1 MTPPGAPVSGLRL
14 EGLTRRFGA
23 VRAVDRVDLAVPQ
36 GTYVCVLGPSGCGK
50 TTLLRLVGGF
60 ERPDAGRVLLDG
72 VDLTDRRPDER
83 PVNTVFQSYA
93 LFPHLDVLGNVAF
106 GPRRRGVRR
115 PAAERRAREVL
126 EMVELA
132 GLERRKPSQ
141 LSGGEAQRVALA
153 RALAGEPAVLLLD
166 EPLGALDARL
176 RQTMQV
182 GLLDL
187 QARLGTTFLHVTH
200 DQNEAMALA
209 DEIVVMSDGRVEQRG
224 APRDVYELPVSAFVA
239 RFVGDAILLRAT
251 VMGRAGPEAGS
262 RVLAH
267 AAGHTLAVPSGRTV
281 AVRDGAPVW
290 VGVRPERVR
299 VVRSTGAGHD
309 HPDQRLDLN
318 VVARGRVTGVVFT
331 GPVTDV
337 RVALPGLDEVTVPM
351 DHGSSTCAY
360 RAGDEVTLT
369 FDVADTFAV
378 PREEE

>member
-1 MTPPGAPVSGLRL
+1 MSGLRL
-14 EGLTRRFGA
+14 EGLTKWFGA
-23 VRAVDRVDLAVPQ
+23 VRAVDRVDLAMAP
-36 GTYVCVLGPSGCGK
+36 GKYVCVLGPSGCGK

-115 PAAERRAREVL
+115 PAAERRAREIL
-126 EMVELA
+126 ELVELA
-132 GLERRKPSQ
+132 GLARRKPSQ

-182 GLLDL
+182 GLKGL

-200 DQNEAMALA
+200 DQKEAMALA
-209 DEIVVMSDGRVEQRG
+209 DEIVVMCDGRVEQRG

-239 RFVGDAILLRAT
+239 RFVGDAVLLRAT
-251 VMGRAGPEAGS
+251 VAGRSGPEAGS
-262 RVLAH
+262 RVLAR
-267 AAGHTLAVPSGRTV
+267 AAGHILAVPPGRTP

-299 VVRSTGAGHD
+299 VVPLTGADHD
-309 HPDQRLDLN
+309 RPASHSDRN

-331 GPVTDV
+331 GPATGV
-337 RVALPGLDEVTVPM
+337 RVAVPGLDEVTVLT
-351 DHGSSTCAY
+351 DHASATCAY
-360 RAGDEVTLT
+360 RPGDEVALT

-378 PREEE
+378 PRGEE